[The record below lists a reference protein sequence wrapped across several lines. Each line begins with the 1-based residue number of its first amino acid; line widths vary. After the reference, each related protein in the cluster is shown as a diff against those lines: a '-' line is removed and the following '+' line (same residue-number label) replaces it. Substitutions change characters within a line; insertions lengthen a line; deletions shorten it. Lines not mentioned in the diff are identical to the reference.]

1 MKEPNDLD
9 GTMQTKEATKEA
21 KAKYAE
27 TGLNHQIIGN
37 YTIDL
42 APNSACYF
50 TATNNMKNFVNED
63 GESQEYMMGVNF

>member
-9 GTMQTKEATKEA
+9 GTMQTIEATKEA

-50 TATNNMKNFVNED
+50 TATNNM
-63 GESQEYMMGVNF
+63 

>member
-1 MKEPNDLD
+1 MTKPNDFD
-9 GTMQTKEATKEA
+9 GTMQTIEATQEA
-21 KAKYAE
+21 KEEYAK

-50 TATNNMKNFVNED
+50 TATNNMKDFINED
-63 GESQEYMMGVNF
+63 GKSQ